1 MNLDA
6 LRSGIWSDEED
17 DADKNVVDDK
27 HDILNDMPLPKVLTT
42 RFVNF
47 SKPYLRRLSF
57 RDFPMLEYSFMAT
70 LQDLFDTHVA
80 QVQDRTFLGSDHPT
94 LRKLMMG
101 CIFIAFRICHLPF
114 TAKDL
119 FFTNLRMLSTKP
131 ERFCRNINRKM
142 KTKVPQEGKSE
153 ESRRR
158 FIRRLVRY
166 YLHEKDDP
174 TLFDTIYLEVEKV
187 RKKLK
192 NLRFT
197 QQLLIATQ
205 LLYMKKKSDCMLPHS
220 ARVLFYFDDM
230 FVSKNNLE
238 RYCKQCLT
246 R

>member
-17 DADKNVVDDK
+17 DDNAEKVVVDDK
-27 HDILNDMPLPKVLTT
+27 HDILNDMPLPKALTP
-42 RFVNF
+42 RFLDF

-80 QVQDRTFLGSDHPT
+80 QVQDRTSLGSDHPT

-119 FFTNLRMLSTKP
+119 FFTNLRMLSTKS

-142 KTKVPQEGKSE
+142 KIKVPQEG
-153 ESRRR
+153 
-158 FIRRLVRY
+158 FFL
-166 YLHEKDDP
+166 P
-174 TLFDTIYLEVEKV
+174 NFEVLYIEDI
-187 RKKLK
+187 LI
-192 NLRFT
+192 NHF
-197 QQLLIATQ
+197 QNFLL
-205 LLYMKKKSDCMLPHS
+205 
-220 ARVLFYFDDM
+220 
-230 FVSKNNLE
+230 
-238 RYCKQCLT
+238 
-246 R
+246 